1 MYGGKTPFDG
11 ENPITF
17 RNDKSFVTQKDG
29 CTGKWDIV
37 GHEETWSLEMKWDN
51 ENTNT
56 KFEFLN
62 LNPG

>member
-51 ENTNT
+51 ENTNA
-56 KFEFLN
+56 
-62 LNPG
+62 